1 MKHNVAFELD
11 LTNPDEANIYN
22 AIRNLD
28 AIKNSIA
35 QFKKALKELKEEMA
49 NEEGKSVLAA
59 EIAIV
64 EGLLLKS
71 FGDNGVNIWLVI
83 K

>member
-71 FGDNGVNIWLVI
+71 FGDNGVNI
-83 K
+83 